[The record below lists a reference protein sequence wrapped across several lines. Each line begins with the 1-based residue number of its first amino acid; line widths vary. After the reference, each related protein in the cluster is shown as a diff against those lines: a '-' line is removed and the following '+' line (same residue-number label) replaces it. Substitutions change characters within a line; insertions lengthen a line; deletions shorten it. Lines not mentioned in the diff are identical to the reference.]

1 MARGYARASHKLT
14 SYGCVESPWKGDR
27 ANLWAMATAQ
37 GFKGTLPGSKR
48 RITTEEVILVAV
60 DMMASAE
67 ILFTVGIFSPMLQEA
82 QVGLWREKC

>member
-1 MARGYARASHKLT
+1 MAKLAE
-14 SYGCVESPWKGDR
+14 GQQLQALVLEEVQ
-27 ANLWAMATAQ
+27 AQMWAMATAQ

-67 ILFTVGIFSPMLQEA
+67 IVFTAGIFSPMLQEA

>member
-1 MARGYARASHKLT
+1 MAKLAEGQRLQARVLEEVQAQM
-14 SYGCVESPWKGDR
+14 R
-27 ANLWAMATAQ
+27 AMATAQ

-67 ILFTVGIFSPMLQEA
+67 IVFTAGIFSPMLQEA
-82 QVGLWREKC
+82 QGGL